1 MTPGKACL
9 FCAILR
15 GDEPASIVRRGPLF
29 TSFLDAR
36 PVFRGHVLIVPDVHV
51 DDLESLPAEL
61 CGPLLQEGQKIAK
74 ALEAAVG
81 AQGAFVA
88 INHRVSQSQPH
99 LHLHVVPRSK
109 KDGLR
114 GFFWPRTSYDSVAQ
128 RDEVAARIAA
138 ALAD

>member
-1 MTPGKACL
+1 MAKDCT

-15 GDEPASIVRRGPLF
+15 GEEAASIVRRGPIL

-36 PVFRGHVLIVPDVHV
+36 PVFRGHVLIVPNEHV
-51 DDLESLPAEL
+51 DDLEGLPAEL
-61 CGPLLQEGQKIAK
+61 CGPLLQEGQKVAK

-88 INHRVSQSQPH
+88 INHRISQSQPH

-114 GFFWPRTSYDSVAQ
+114 GFFWPRTTYESVAQ
-128 RDEVAARIAA
+128 RDELAAKIAA